1 VTPEQEDV
9 ESTGPLITG
18 LRGLELAPAY
28 NTEEND
34 IVRDLYAPCLR
45 ASVTYDRAVGYFRAN
60 IYREL
65 GEPLLDFAI
74 RGGKT
79 RIVCSPDI
87 PEPDEAAAR
96 SGYEARG
103 THSSEELEGSL
114 VASLERMATDPDDL
128 DCLEMLRLLI
138 ETKSLELYVAVR
150 PGGIYHRKIGMFTDR
165 AGVFVTFSGSGNE
178 TPSAV
183 TTIEDW
189 SNDEEFDVFRSW
201 GERFESERAIS
212 KKSYLNRLFSGGT
225 EHTRVRP
232 LSEVEHEVLKKFRR
246 TSSLEE
252 CRNGARR
259 RMPPNLPGGLPR
271 PYFFQQE
278 AIEAWRHAGR
288 RGILSMATGTG
299 KTLTALYAVGDLV
312 RSGRPVL
319 FVVPSRILFDQW
331 LEVLRKMFPGVPT
344 LLVGAGF
351 DWKSDDSKRIYVSRN
366 TTPRMMLATMQ
377 SAASEAFIEFLQQAK
392 DPVLVADEVH
402 RLGSPVNRRLLQL
415 PFVEKLGLSAT
426 PERLFDLEGSR
437 ALATAFGEEPVYTLG
452 IGGSVRLSAN
462 DTSQTKILGKF
473 LCRYE
478 YQFEVARLSATE
490 QAEWNEITAEVRKLF
505 GRRRGMEGEGLL
517 IDPHLQILLVKRA
530 RIVKKAQAKP
540 ELAVKIVKER
550 YPKDG
555 HWIIY
560 CDDEEQLNLVT
571 DKLRSAQPHSTV
583 LTYHSGMSKDE
594 RDRTLRYFEQL
605 PSIVVAIRCLDEGVN
620 VPGADGGVI
629 LASSKN
635 PREFVQRRGR
645 ILRVA
650 LGKQLA
656 HVVDVLVVP
665 RENLDESGVP
675 GSIVRGELA
684 RAYTF
689 AKDSVNPEVSHRLW
703 RLCKEYGVQPEV
715 DAELSIEEDE

>member
-1 VTPEQEDV
+1 MTPEQEGV
-9 ESTGPLITG
+9 ESPGPVITG
-18 LRGLELAPAY
+18 LRVLELAPAY

-45 ASVTYDRAVGYFRAN
+45 DSVTYDRAVGYFRAN

-65 GEPLLDFAI
+65 GEPLLEFAI
-74 RGGKT
+74 RGGKI

-96 SGYEARG
+96 SGYEDRD

-114 VASLERMATDPDDL
+114 VASLERMATDPDDQ

-150 PGGIYHRKIGMFTDR
+150 PGGIYHRKIGVFTDR
-165 AGVFVTFSGSGNE
+165 AGDFVTFSGSGNE

-201 GERFESERAIS
+201 GERFESEKAVS
-212 KKSYLNRLFSGGT
+212 KKTYLNRLFSGGT

-232 LSEVEHEVLKKFRR
+232 LNEVEHEVLKRFRR

-252 CRNGARR
+252 CRDGARR
-259 RMPPNLPGGLPR
+259 RMPPNRPGGLPR
-271 PYFFQQE
+271 PYFYQQE
-278 AIEAWRHAGR
+278 AIEAWYHAGR

-299 KTLTALYAVGDLV
+299 KTLTALYAVRDLV
-312 RSGRPVL
+312 HSGRPVL
-319 FVVPSRILFDQW
+319 FVVPSRILFGQW
-331 LEVLRKMFPGVPT
+331 LGALRKMFPGVPT
-344 LLVGAGF
+344 LLVGAGY
-351 DWKSDDSKRIYVSRN
+351 DWKSDELKRIYVSSN
-366 TTPRMMLATMQ
+366 TTPRLILATMQ
-377 SAASEAFIEFLQQAK
+377 SAASDAFIEFLQQAK

-402 RLGSPVNRRLLQL
+402 RLGSPVNRRLLLL
-415 PFVEKLGLSAT
+415 PFLEKLGLSAT
-426 PERLFDLEGSR
+426 PERLFDPEGSR
-437 ALATAFGEEPVYTLG
+437 ALDTAFGEEPVYTLG
-452 IGGSVRLSAN
+452 IGGSVRLSAD
-462 DTSQTKILGKF
+462 DTNQTKILGKF

-490 QAEWNEITAEVRKLF
+490 QAEWNEITAKVRKLF
-505 GRRRGMEGEGLL
+505 ARRRGMEGDDLRS
-517 IDPHLQILLVKRA
+517 DPHLQLLLVKRA

-540 ELAVKIVKER
+540 ELAVKIIKER

-555 HWIIY
+555 HWIVY

-583 LTYHSGMSKDE
+583 LTYHSGMSTDE

-665 RENLDESGVP
+665 RETLDESGVP

-703 RLCKEYGVQPEV
+703 RLCQEYGVQPEV
-715 DAELSIEEDE
+715 DSELSIEEDE

>member
-1 VTPEQEDV
+1 VTTEQEGF
-9 ESTGPLITG
+9 ETPGPVITG

-34 IVRDLYAPCLR
+34 IVRDLYGPCLR
-45 ASVTYDRAVGYFRAN
+45 CSFTYDRAVGYFRAN

-65 GEPLLDFAI
+65 GEPLLEFAI

-79 RIVCSPDI
+79 RIICSPDI

-96 SGYEARG
+96 SGYEARD
-103 THSSEELEGSL
+103 THSSEELEVNL
-114 VASLERMATDPDDL
+114 VASLERMATDPDDI

-150 PGGIYHRKIGMFTDR
+150 PGGIYHRKIGVFTDR
-165 AGVFVTFSGSGNE
+165 AGDFVTFSGSGNE

-201 GERFESERAIS
+201 GEIFESEKAVS
-212 KKSYLNRLFSGGT
+212 KKTYLSRLVTGGT

-232 LSEVEHEVLKKFRR
+232 LNEVEHEVLKRFRR
-246 TSSLEE
+246 YSSLEE

-259 RMPPNLPGGLPR
+259 RMPPHRQGGLPQ
-271 PYFFQQE
+271 PYFYQQE
-278 AIEAWRHAGR
+278 AIEAWYHAGR

-299 KTLTALYAVGDLV
+299 KTLTALYAIRDLV
-312 RSGRPVL
+312 QSGRPVL

-331 LEVLRKMFPGVPT
+331 LRDVRKMFPGVPT
-344 LLVGAGF
+344 LLVGAGY
-351 DWKSDDSKRIYVSRN
+351 DWKSDVLKRIYVSSNR
-366 TTPRMMLATMQ
+366 TPRLILATMQ
-377 SAASEAFIEFLQQAK
+377 SAASDAFIEFFQQAT

-402 RLGSPVNRRLLQL
+402 RLGSPVNRRLLLL

-426 PERLFDLEGSR
+426 PERLFDSEGSR
-437 ALATAFGEEPVYTLG
+437 ALDTAFGEEPVYTLG

-462 DTSQTKILGKF
+462 DPNQTKILGKF

-478 YQFEVARLSATE
+478 YQYEVARLNASE

-505 GRRRGMEGEGLL
+505 ARRRGMEGEDLL
-517 IDPHLQILLVKRA
+517 GDPHLQLLLIRRA

-540 ELAVKIVKER
+540 ELAVKIINER

-555 HWIIY
+555 HWIVY

-571 DKLRSAQPHSTV
+571 AKLRAAQPHSTV
-583 LTYHSGMSKDE
+583 LTYHSGMSVDE
-594 RDRTLRYFEQL
+594 RDRTLRYFETL

-665 RENLDESGVP
+665 RDNLNESEVP

-703 RLCKEYGVQPEV
+703 RLCQEYGVQPEV
-715 DAELSIEEDE
+715 DSELSIEEDE